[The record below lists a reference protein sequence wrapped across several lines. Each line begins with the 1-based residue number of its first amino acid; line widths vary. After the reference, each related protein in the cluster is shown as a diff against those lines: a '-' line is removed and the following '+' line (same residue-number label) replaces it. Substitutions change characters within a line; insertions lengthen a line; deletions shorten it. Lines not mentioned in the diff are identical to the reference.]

1 MGYLKSIGT
10 AFIYTALLL
19 AVITFLPGLPPDAK
33 FSEYS
38 ITPPTKLSGKLN
50 NNRINGIE
58 FLHIG
63 KLKGPESFDSYNG
76 ELYAGLQGGYV
87 VKIDEKG
94 IIPFVKF
101 GGKCDGILQYYECGK
116 VLGIKFDKKGNLY
129 VIDTYLGIFKV
140 DRSGNYEK
148 IIDIS
153 KRIDN
158 KIPRIPNSLDIAEN
172 GDIFWTDSSADFPL
186 YDAVYS
192 IFINPSGRLFR
203 YNAAT
208 KTNEVLLEN
217 LGFSNGVKLS
227 KDESF
232 LIIAET
238 LTSRIIKYNL
248 KGAKAGQQEILLEG
262 LPGLPD
268 NIHTDNHGGFLVSL
282 YTYVDSEN
290 PQLMQIL
297 MPHPYLRKM
306 IVRLFTL
313 IEAPFKLIQNVY
325 PNFYTERIIHAI
337 GSFETVNVLVEP
349 ISVILHLDSKGKLV
363 DAAYLINEVNTL
375 SSAFIHKGYLWFG
388 SPHNE
393 YVARVPLKQVFPHL
407 AQKEKL
413 MHHSNIQDT
422 KERPKTHSTTVK
434 PQTVKT
440 PTVQTLSTTEKPIT
454 KTARSTE
461 TSTSIGTSPKTS
473 TNQEKI
479 ATSKPSTTS
488 VPSTTVKPST
498 ASVLST
504 TSKPSTTSVP
514 STTVK
519 PSTVSVP
526 STTVKPS
533 TTSVPSTTVKPSI
546 TSKTTPTQ
554 KATTGATKPTAK
566 SNTETTPKSNNKEIK
581 SETAKNKVISDVKSE
596 NIKEIN
602 SKSEINKRTV
612 QNNQFKAQKQ
622 EDQNTESPNINN
634 NNIPK

>member
-38 ITPPTKLSGKLN
+38 ITPPTKLSGKLD
-50 NNRINGIE
+50 NNRISGIE
-58 FLHIG
+58 LLHIG
-63 KLKGPESFDSYNG
+63 KFKGPESFDSYNG
-76 ELYAGLQGGYV
+76 ELYVGLQGGYV
-87 VKIDEKG
+87 VKIDEKE

-140 DRSGNYEK
+140 DRNGNYQK

-153 KRIDN
+153 KPIAN
-158 KIPRIPNSLDIAEN
+158 KIPRIPNYLDIAEN

-186 YDAVYS
+186 YDGVYS
-192 IFINPSGRLFR
+192 IFVNPSGRLFR

-217 LGFSNGVKLS
+217 LGFPNGVKLS

-232 LIIAET
+232 LIISET

-262 LPGLPD
+262 LPGIPD

-282 YTYVDSEN
+282 YTYIDSEN
-290 PQLMQIL
+290 PQLIHIL

-306 IVRLFTL
+306 IVRLLTL

-325 PNFYTERIIHAI
+325 PNFYTEKIIDTI
-337 GSFETVNVLVEP
+337 GSFEILNILIEP
-349 ISVILHLDSKGKLV
+349 KSVILHLDSKGKLV
-363 DAAYLINEVNTL
+363 DAAYLINEVNDL
-375 SSAFIHKGYLWFG
+375 SSAFIHKGYLWLG

-393 YVARVPLKQVFPHL
+393 YVARVPLKKVFPHL

-461 TSTSIGTSPKTS
+461 TSTSVGTSPKTS

-479 ATSKPSTTS
+479 A
-488 VPSTTVKPST
+488 
-498 ASVLST
+498 

-546 TSKTTPTQ
+546 VSKTTPTQ

-622 EDQNTESPNINN
+622 EHQNTESPNINN

>member
-1 MGYLKSIGT
+1 MWQVLYYFQVNCILSCT

-33 FSEYS
+33 FLEYS
-38 ITPPTKLSGKLN
+38 ITPPTKLSEKLD

-63 KLKGPESFDSYNG
+63 KFKGPESFDSYNG
-76 ELYAGLQGGYV
+76 ELYVGLQGGYV

-101 GGKCDGILQYYECGK
+101 GGKC
-116 VLGIKFDKKGNLY
+116 
-129 VIDTYLGIFKV
+129 GIFKV
-140 DRSGNYEK
+140 DRSGNYQK

-153 KRIDN
+153 KPIDN

-172 GDIFWTDSSADFPL
+172 GDIFWTDSSTDFPL
-186 YDAVYS
+186 YDAVYTML
-192 IFINPSGRLFR
+192 INPSGRLFR

-208 KTNEVLLEN
+208 KTNEVLLKN

-232 LIIAET
+232 LIISET

-262 LPGLPD
+262 LPGIPD

-282 YTYVDSEN
+282 YTYIDSEN

-297 MPHPYLRKM
+297 IPHPNLRKM

-337 GSFETVNVLVEP
+337 GSFETLSFLTEP
-349 ISVILHLDSKGKLV
+349 KSVILHLDSKGKLV
-363 DAAYLINEVNTL
+363 DAAYLINEMNAL
-375 SSAFIHKGYLWFG
+375 SSAFIHKGYLWLG
-388 SPHNE
+388 SPHSE

-440 PTVQTLSTTEKPIT
+440 PTVQTLSTEKPIT

-498 ASVLST
+498 ASVPSTTSKQSTTSVPSTTSKPSTTSVPST

-514 STTVK
+514 STTV
-519 PSTVSVP
+519 TT

-546 TSKTTPTQ
+546 VSKTTPTQ

-566 SNTETTPKSNNKEIK
+566 SNTETTSKSNNKEIK

-622 EDQNTESPNINN
+622 EHQNTESPNINN